1 MTTASSVRRWQ
12 HAFTASVL
20 FAAALPTHAASISL
34 TGFSFDPGAPV
45 VIAADGSSAAL
56 TESESL
62 AVVFLS
68 NIPGF
73 GDPELIVAAPGA
85 MLRFD
90 YQFDEPAGGNDDVFH
105 VALLDG
111 DNGDV
116 LGGAFEFFA
125 SASGNGRVEF
135 DLSSFVG
142 TKLGLQ
148 FELAAEINTDTLYS
162 SALTV
167 SNLEIV
173 PTAVVPL
180 PTALPL
186 MLTAFAGLYGRSR
199 YRSVHA

>member
-1 MTTASSVRRWQ
+1 MTIAPSVRRWQ
-12 HAFTASVL
+12 CAFAASML
-20 FAAALPTHAASISL
+20 FAAVLPANAASISL
-34 TGFSFDPGAPV
+34 ADFSFDPGAPV
-45 VIAADGSSAAL
+45 AIAVDGSSATL

-85 MLRFD
+85 MLRFGF
-90 YQFDEPAGGNDDVFH
+90 QFDEPAGGNDDVFH

-116 LGGAFEFFA
+116 LGGPFEFFA
-125 SASGNGRVEF
+125 SASGNGQVEF

-148 FELAAEINTDTLYS
+148 FELAAEMGDAVFS
-162 SALTV
+162 SVLTV
-167 SNLEIV
+167 SNLEVV
-173 PTAVVPL
+173 PTAAVPL
-180 PTALPL
+180 PAALPL
-186 MLTAFAGLYGRSR
+186 MLMAFAGLYGRSR
-199 YRSVHA
+199 YRSGLA